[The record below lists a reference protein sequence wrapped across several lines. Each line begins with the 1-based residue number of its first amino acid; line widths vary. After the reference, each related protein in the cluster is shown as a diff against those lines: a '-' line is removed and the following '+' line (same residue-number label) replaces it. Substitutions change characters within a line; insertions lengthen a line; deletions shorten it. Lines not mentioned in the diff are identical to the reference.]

1 VVDGPDEPAVRP
13 ARHAQSSGAGSG
25 TGAPSAET
33 SYAAAEAT
41 APGAGNP
48 RRATAAATHANAPG
62 LFDDLADRLRFR
74 AFIRRHRSLN
84 VAYRAVVAVLGA
96 AIMVTGFALI
106 PLPGPGWLIVF
117 AGLALLATEFA
128 WAERLLQY
136 GRGKL
141 QAWTQWMLRQSL
153 AVRGLVTL
161 LGLGVV
167 VGVIGLLVRVQGVP
181 GWLPV
186 VG

>member
-1 VVDGPDEPAVRP
+1 MVDGPDERAVRP
-13 ARHAQSSGAGSG
+13 ALHDQSSGTG
-25 TGAPSAET
+25 TGACAPSAET
-33 SYAAAEAT
+33 SFAAAGAPG
-41 APGAGNP
+41 PGAGP
-48 RRATAAATHANAPG
+48 PRQGSAAGRRATAPG

-128 WAERLLQY
+128 WAERLLHY

-141 QAWTQWMLRQSL
+141 QAWTHWMLRQSL